1 MPGRRQRGIPLNEFL
16 CREEEAKLKAIEV
29 EAKKRKA
36 LREAIASEP
45 EPEPVSPEKLAEI
58 FALEKIRQEEYQFK
72 ITGIYRSVQLS
83 GETVILPKGISVMT
97 MNFALLFVV
106 NCPAILEKIDFQ
118 KDFEAFY
125 VQYVK
130 KKYLKSELQ
139 VEQNLASLYQWKNE
153 YQKMHES
160 LAWRHM
166 GYRFID
172 VVTFTK
178 CLRALDYIGFFRNR
192 KWLIH
197 LEKLDSFQAPE
208 FVKFGAEK
216 REMDWDDF

>member
-16 CREEEAKLKAIEV
+16 CREEEAKLEAIES
-29 EAKKRKA
+29 EAKKKKA
-36 LREAIASEP
+36 LKEAIEP
-45 EPEPVSPEKLAEI
+45 EPEVSPEKLAEI

-72 ITGIYRSVQLS
+72 ITGIYRCVPLS
-83 GETVILPKGISVMT
+83 GETVVLPKGISVMT

-106 NCPAILEKIDFQ
+106 NCTDILKKADFQ
-118 KDFEAFY
+118 NDFEAFY

-130 KKYLKSELQ
+130 KKYLKLELQ
-139 VEQNLASLYQWKNE
+139 IENTLASLYQWKNE
-153 YQKMHES
+153 YQKMHEGLS
-160 LAWRHM
+160 WRHM

-192 KWLIH
+192 KWLIN
-197 LEKLDSFQAPE
+197 LEKLDLFQAPE